1 MKFLVAL
8 ILCSASV
15 VQAMPYTCESVERTP
30 ENGPVMRFKINKKRP
45 VMQDEKVWDMNLIGV
60 TKETGER
67 FIVYGQGQITDT
79 DISMTF
85 VQRSFVIG
93 SANVSS
99 RGEEGILE
107 GEARISGVNGNRYT
121 EVKCVKDTK

>member
-1 MKFLVAL
+1 MKFLVAF

-15 VQAMPYTCESVERTP
+15 AQAMPYTCESVERTP
-30 ENGPVMRFKINKKRP
+30 ENRPVMRFKINKKRP

-60 TKETGER
+60 TKENGER

-85 VQRSFVIG
+85 VQKSFVIG
-93 SANVSS
+93 SVSVSS

-121 EVKCVKDTK
+121 EVKCAKDTK